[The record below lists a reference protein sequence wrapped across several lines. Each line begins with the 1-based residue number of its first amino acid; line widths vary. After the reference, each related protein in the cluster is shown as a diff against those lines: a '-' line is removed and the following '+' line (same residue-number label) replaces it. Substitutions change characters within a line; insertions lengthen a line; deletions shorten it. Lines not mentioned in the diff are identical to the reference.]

1 MKKNSG
7 FEGTLSKI
15 MKNFKIFESKKKI
28 KESQKA
34 AENSSFSFKVISE
47 EEVKN
52 AIKDFTYKQ
61 IYYFW

>member
-1 MKKNSG
+1 
-7 FEGTLSKI
+7 
-15 MKNFKIFESKKKI
+15 MKNLKNFESIKKI

-47 EEVKN
+47 EDIKN
-52 AIKDFTYKQ
+52 AIKDFAYKQ